1 VKSWIESA
9 RDHSRGEKS
18 SSTSRDMGQA
28 RIVVVGC
35 GGAGNNTIK
44 RLMTIGI
51 QGAECVAINTDKQH
65 LAVTTAHRKLLI
77 GERITRGLGAGG
89 YPHVGQAAAEESAHQ
104 ITELLRDADL
114 VFIAAGLGGG
124 TGTGSAPVVA
134 EIAKNNDAIVVGVV
148 TMPFKLERTRIDKAN
163 AGLARLQENADT
175 VVVIDNQKLM
185 ELVPDLPLEEAFG
198 VADEVLAGMVKGI
211 TETITMPSLINL
223 DYADVRT
230 IICNG
235 GVALVGLGEASGE
248 NRAESAIRNALTSPL
263 LEVQWNG
270 ATGALIHITGGP
282 DMSLAEA
289 NNVGELVSEK
299 MSANANVI
307 WGARVDPRLSGVLR
321 VMLILTGVK
330 SPQLL
335 PRSKEESGIA
345 TATRRLAEFGV
356 ISAHDTIPDP
366 RGVHA
371 KVHDVSKNPSLS
383 RRPSWEERLKP
394 LEKRL
399 AGRARKDK
407 LELPKKN
414 AEELGLRKI
423 FERKHEPARDV

>member
-1 VKSWIESA
+1 MRSLIDSA
-9 RDHSRGEKS
+9 REHSRVERS
-18 SSTSRDMGQA
+18 SSPSRDIGQA

-35 GGAGNNTIK
+35 GGAGNNTVK
-44 RLMTIGI
+44 RLMTIGV
-51 QGAECVAINTDKQH
+51 QGAECIAINTDRQH

-89 YPHVGQAAAEESAHQ
+89 YPSVGRAAAEESAGQ

-114 VFIAAGLGGG
+114 VFIAAGMGGG

-134 EIAKNNDAIVVGVV
+134 EIAKKNDAIVVGVI
-148 TMPFKLERTRIDKAN
+148 TMPFSLERTRIDKAK
-163 AGLARLQENADT
+163 AGLARLQENVDT
-175 VVVIDNQKLM
+175 AVVIDNQKLM

-198 VADEVLAGMVKGI
+198 VADEVLANMVKGI

-223 DYADVRT
+223 DYADVRS

-235 GVALVGLGEASGE
+235 GVALVGLGEATGSD
-248 NRAESAIRNALTSPL
+248 RANDAIKNALNSPL
-263 LEVQWNG
+263 LEVEWTG

-289 NNVGELVSEK
+289 NKVGEIVSEK
-299 MSANANVI
+299 MSSNANVI

-335 PRSKEESGIA
+335 PRSKEESGIS
-345 TATRRLAEFGV
+345 TATRRLAEFG
-356 ISAHDTIPDP
+356 ILGTKADLASMKA
-366 RGVHA
+366 RGKA
-371 KVHDVSKNPSLS
+371 FGRAPENT
-383 RRPSWEERLKP
+383 RPTWEERLKP
-394 LEKRL
+394 LERTL
-399 AGRARKDK
+399 AGRR
-407 LELPKKN
+407 LSREEEPKK
-414 AEELGLRKI
+414 
-423 FERKHEPARDV
+423 

>member
-1 VKSWIESA
+1 MKSFIDSA
-9 RDHSRGEKS
+9 REHSRIERGP
-18 SSTSRDMGQA
+18 STTRDVGQA

-35 GGAGNNTIK
+35 GGAGNNTVK
-44 RLMTIGI
+44 RLMTIGV
-51 QGAECVAINTDKQH
+51 QGAECIAINTDRQH

-89 YPHVGQAAAEESAHQ
+89 YPHVGKAAAEESAGQ
-104 ITELLRDADL
+104 LTELLRDADL

-148 TMPFKLERTRIDKAN
+148 TMPFTLERTRIDKAK
-163 AGLARLQENADT
+163 AGLARLQENVDT
-175 VVVIDNQKLM
+175 AVVIDNQKLM

-198 VADEVLAGMVKGI
+198 VGDEVLANMVKGI

-223 DYADVRT
+223 DYADVRS

-235 GVALVGLGEASGE
+235 GVALVGLGEATGPD
-248 NRAESAIRNALTSPL
+248 RAHEAIKNALNSPL
-263 LEVQWNG
+263 LEVDWNG

-289 NNVGELVSEK
+289 NKVGELVSEK
-299 MSANANVI
+299 MSPEANVI
-307 WGARVDPRLSGVLR
+307 WGARVDPRLGGVLR

-335 PRSKEESGIA
+335 PRSKEESGISVA
-345 TATRRLAEFGV
+345 TKRLAEYGIIGSKVQALGSAQARTKAFGKV
-356 ISAHDTIPDP
+356 PETP
-366 RGVHA
+366 RGT
-371 KVHDVSKNPSLS
+371 
-383 RRPSWEERLKP
+383 WEERLKP
-394 LEKRL
+394 LERTL
-399 AGRARKDK
+399 SGRKQNEDIKKKD
-407 LELPKKN
+407 LD
-414 AEELGLRKI
+414 ELGLRKLL
-423 FERKHEPARDV
+423 

>member
-1 VKSWIESA
+1 MEAA
-9 RDHSRGEKS
+9 REHSRGERS
-18 SSTSRDMGQA
+18 ASTTRDIGQA

-51 QGAECVAINTDKQH
+51 QGAECLAINTDRQH

-77 GERITRGLGAGG
+77 GEKITRGLGAGG
-89 YPHVGQAAAEESAHQ
+89 YPHVGQAAAEESTMQ
-104 ITELLRDADL
+104 LTELLRDADL
-114 VFIAAGLGGG
+114 VFIACGMGGG

-134 EIAKNNDAIVVGVV
+134 EIAKRNDAIVVGVV
-148 TMPFKLERTRIDKAN
+148 TMPFALERTRIDKAK
-163 AGLARLQENADT
+163 AGLARLQANADT

-185 ELVPDLPLEEAFG
+185 ELVPDLPIEEAFG

-235 GVALVGLGEASGE
+235 GVALVGLGEATGPD
-248 NRAESAIRNALTSPL
+248 RAEEAIKNALNSPL
-263 LEVQWNG
+263 LEVEWTG

-282 DMSLAEA
+282 DMSLSEA
-289 NNVGELVSEK
+289 NSVGEKVSEK
-299 MSANANVI
+299 MSTNANVI
-307 WGARVDPRLSGVLR
+307 WGARVEPRLNGMLR

-335 PRSKEESGIA
+335 PRSKEETKSPSRHKRLSELGILDP
-345 TATRRLAEFGV
+345 TSRRLPKTPQSS
-356 ISAHDTIPDP
+356 SAGTLDP
-366 RGVHA
+366 RRIKADFRALG
-371 KVHDVSKNPSLS
+371 KLPSRS
-383 RRPSWEERLKP
+383 RETWEERLKP
-394 LEKRL
+394 LEKRMSRPEK
-399 AGRARKDK
+399 AEPEESKKK
-407 LELPKKN
+407 LD
-414 AEELGLRKI
+414 ELGLR
-423 FERKHEPARDV
+423 RLL

>member
-1 VKSWIESA
+1 MKSFIDSAREHSRIERAPSSA
-9 RDHSRGEKS
+9 RDV
-18 SSTSRDMGQA
+18 GQA

-35 GGAGNNTIK
+35 GGAGNNTVK

-51 QGAECVAINTDKQH
+51 QGAECIAINTDRQH

-89 YPHVGQAAAEESAHQ
+89 YPHVGKAAAEESTGPL
-104 ITELLRDADL
+104 TELLRDADL

-148 TMPFKLERTRIDKAN
+148 TMPFNLERTRIDKAK
-163 AGLARLQENADT
+163 AGLARLQENVDT
-175 VVVIDNQKLM
+175 AVVIDNQKLM

-198 VADEVLAGMVKGI
+198 VADEVLANMVKGI

-223 DYADVRT
+223 DYADVRS

-235 GVALVGLGEASGE
+235 GVALVGLGEATGAD
-248 NRAESAIRNALTSPL
+248 RAHQAIKNALNSPL
-263 LEVQWNG
+263 LEVEWNG

-289 NNVGELVSEK
+289 NKVGELVSEK
-299 MSANANVI
+299 MSPDANVI
-307 WGARVDPRLSGVLR
+307 WGARVDPRLGGILR

-335 PRSKEESGIA
+335 PRSKEESGISVA
-345 TATRRLAEFGV
+345 TKRLAEFGV
-356 ISAHDTIPDP
+356 ISSKTESLGSIQARAKTY
-366 RGVHA
+366 A
-371 KVHDVSKNPSLS
+371 KVPESS
-383 RRPSWEERLKP
+383 RGTWEERLKP
-394 LEKRL
+394 LERKLSSRKQSEEAKKRDL
-399 AGRARKDK
+399 D
-407 LELPKKN
+407 
-414 AEELGLRKI
+414 ELGLRKLL
-423 FERKHEPARDV
+423 

>member
-1 VKSWIESA
+1 MRTFIDSA
-9 RDHSRGEKS
+9 REHNRTERGGLA
-18 SSTSRDMGQA
+18 SRDMGQA

-35 GGAGNNTIK
+35 GGAGNNTVK

-51 QGAECVAINTDKQH
+51 QGAECIAVNTDRQH
-65 LAVTTAHRKLLI
+65 LAVTVAHRKLLI

-104 ITELLRDADL
+104 LTELLRDADL

-124 TGTGSAPVVA
+124 TGTGAAPVIA
-134 EIAKNNDAIVVGVV
+134 EIAKRNDAIVVGVI
-148 TMPFKLERTRIDKAN
+148 TMPFSLERTRVDKAT
-163 AGLARLQENADT
+163 AGLARLQENVDT
-175 VVVIDNQKLM
+175 AVVIDNQKLM

-198 VADEVLAGMVKGI
+198 VADEVLANMVKGI

-235 GVALVGLGEASGE
+235 GVALVGLGEATGSE
-248 NRAESAIRNALTSPL
+248 RANEAIKNALNSPL
-263 LEVQWNG
+263 LEVEWRG
-270 ATGALIHITGGP
+270 STGALIHITGGP

-289 NNVGELVSEK
+289 NRVGELVSEK
-299 MSANANVI
+299 MSPDANVI

-335 PRSKEESGIA
+335 PRSKDEITMKSMRRARLSELGILAAHVSTSESSS
-345 TATRRLAEFGV
+345 V
-356 ISAHDTIPDP
+356 SP
-366 RGVHA
+366 RA
-371 KVHDVSKNPSLS
+371 KSLGKLPQQS
-383 RRPSWEERLKP
+383 YEGSWEDRLKP
-394 LEKRL
+394 LEKKL
-399 AGRARKDK
+399 MERKP
-407 LELPKKN
+407 LP
-414 AEELGLRKI
+414 AEKERSVKELGLRRI
-423 FERKHEPARDV
+423 L